1 MKWLRRPHA
10 WTWFYSL
17 FLLFLTLFV
26 VLNAFVF
33 VSAETAVTDDF
44 EVVADTE
51 SGVFTETSYTDE
63 NISITI
69 TTLRVHSTT
78 VYVADVVLSSLGYL
92 KTALAGDTYGK
103 NVTEKTSE
111 MAENNNAIF
120 AVNGDYYGFRSAG
133 AVLRNGVLY
142 RSTSRGDG
150 YQTLAILSDGT
161 FAISDDEDT
170 DAKTLAAAGAW
181 QIFSFGPGL
190 IVDGTISVS
199 TTDEVDQSMT
209 SNPRTGIG
217 IVSPLHYVFIVSDG
231 RTTASKGLTLY
242 QLAEVFADYGCTD
255 AYNLDGGGS
264 STMWFNGEIVNV
276 PSGSSGER
284 KVSDIVYIG

>member
-1 MKWLRRPHA
+1 MRWLKRSYA

-17 FLLFLTLFV
+17 FLLILTLSV
-26 VLNAFVF
+26 VLNAFVI
-33 VSAETAVTDDF
+33 VSAETAVTDAF

-51 SGVFTETSYTDE
+51 SGVFTDTTYTDE

-69 TTLRVHSTT
+69 TTIRVHSTT

-92 KTALAGDTYGK
+92 KTAFAGDTYGK
-103 NVTEKTSE
+103 NVTAKTSE
-111 MAENNNAIF
+111 MAEDNGAIF

-133 AVLRNGVLY
+133 AVLRNGILY
-142 RSTSRGDG
+142 RSSSRGNG
-150 YQTLAILSDGT
+150 YETLAILSDGT
-161 FAISDDEDT
+161 FSILEDAET
-170 DAKTLAAAGAW
+170 DAEALEAAGAW

-190 IVDGTISVS
+190 IVDGEISVS
-199 TTDEVDQSMT
+199 ATDEVDQSMT

-242 QLAEVFADYGCTD
+242 QLAEVFASYGCTD

-264 STMWFNGEIVNV
+264 STMWFNGQIVNV